1 MLAKSVAFGS
11 SRHRFIK
18 GGGLDAKRKLTSPI
32 DFRYQNRVAYANA
45 IARTIHNDVE
55 IEICWHQT
63 FGENGTHSMPTVQI
77 SDRVSQ
83 CVQIP
88 ATFSDIITELLSTK
102 PSSQMMSRFADSDII
117 QDGQTGVVVEPVHS
131 GDLFVS
137 ILMHWPAL
145 YTNGRFLKEVLTRME
160 KTLSN
165 QIHWQSPLEIA
176 HNAISNH
183 QLMEEND
190 AE

>member
-1 MLAKSVAFGS
+1 
-11 SRHRFIK
+11 
-18 GGGLDAKRKLTSPI
+18 
-32 DFRYQNRVAYANA
+32 
-45 IARTIHNDVE
+45 
-55 IEICWHQT
+55 
-63 FGENGTHSMPTVQI
+63 MPTVQI

-117 QDGQTGVVVEPVHS
+117 QDSQTGAVVEPVHS

-165 QIHWQSPLEIA
+165 QIHW
-176 HNAISNH
+176 
-183 QLMEEND
+183 
-190 AE
+190 